1 MSRPLAAITGASSGI
16 GEVFARRLAV
26 DHDLLLIAR
35 RRDRLEKLGA
45 ELFRQ
50 HGSAVEILPA
60 DLTMEKDLAL
70 VETRLA
76 AEPRL
81 ELLINN
87 AGFGT
92 KGLFWETPLEGQEQ
106 MHALHVIAPMR
117 LCRAALGA
125 MVPRDHG
132 GIINV
137 ASVAAFIRRAGG
149 ASYGS
154 TKSWMTVFTEAL
166 YLELR
171 SVGSHVA
178 VQALCPGF
186 TYSEFHDAM
195 KVSRESMASSSFWLT
210 AEEVVDASLEGLR
223 NRKLFVIPGW
233 RYRMIV
239 ALVTKLPAML
249 RVAIESRIARERSA
263 K

>member
-45 ELFRQ
+45 ELFQQ
-50 HGSAVEILPA
+50 HGSAVEILAA
-60 DLTMEKDLAL
+60 DLTGDKDLAL

-178 VQALCPGF
+178 V
-186 TYSEFHDAM
+186 

>member
-1 MSRPLAAITGASSGI
+1 MSFDPSALEAHGPGNTI
-16 GEVFARRLAV
+16 G
-26 DHDLLLIAR
+26 D
-35 RRDRLEKLGA
+35 
-45 ELFRQ
+45 
-50 HGSAVEILPA
+50 
-60 DLTMEKDLAL
+60 
-70 VETRLA
+70 
-76 AEPRL
+76 
-81 ELLINN
+81 
-87 AGFGT
+87 
-92 KGLFWETPLEGQEQ
+92 
-106 MHALHVIAPMR
+106 
-117 LCRAALGA
+117 
-125 MVPRDHG
+125 
-132 GIINV
+132 
-137 ASVAAFIRRAGG
+137 
-149 ASYGS
+149 
-154 TKSWMTVFTEAL
+154 
-166 YLELR
+166 LELR